1 MKKVVNVILA
11 GLGGQG
17 VITASDILS
26 EAAFRAGFEVKK
38 SEIHGMSQ
46 RGGSVTSDVRF
57 GPQVLSPMV
66 PPGEADF
73 LVVLAPDQ
81 VEVNRGQLRADGVL
95 LAPDLIDPAKLA
107 NRKSFN
113 VALLGALS
121 TRLEISETHWLEALH
136 ACLPAKLHAA
146 NEQAFAVGR
155 LAGSTGDSPVP
166 SGDPP
171 EGTAITPRTDRGG
184 LSANTPIWVPVGQ
197 SPTGAVGSPAR
208 PICQPS
214 TQNQP

>member
-1 MKKVVNVILA
+1 MNKTVNVVIA

-17 VITASDILS
+17 VIKASDILS
-26 EAAFRAGFEVKK
+26 EAAFRSGFAVKK

-81 VEVNRGQLRADGVL
+81 VEVNRGQLRAGGVL
-95 LAPDLIDPAKLA
+95 IAPELIDPATLD
-107 NRKSFN
+107 
-113 VALLGALS
+113 
-121 TRLEISETHWLEALH
+121 ISEETWRAAIH
-136 ACLPAKLHAA
+136 ACLLEKLHAA

-155 LAGSTGDSPVP
+155 QAAAKL
-166 SGDPP
+166 
-171 EGTAITPRTDRGG
+171 
-184 LSANTPIWVPVGQ
+184 
-197 SPTGAVGSPAR
+197 
-208 PICQPS
+208 
-214 TQNQP
+214 